1 MGRKLFEKLKRSKG
15 GRIFLRLLPLL
26 GVVLV
31 ILIFELVESAHVN
44 AAKPKGPE
52 VEYSE
57 DLEEKRLCYFN
68 VSQIEPVYA
77 ISFSTGV
84 SPSNL
89 VCKCYTPDG
98 RVVWLSITPDDY
110 NANFDATA
118 RFGYNASFQTL
129 YPKNIRIH
137 GYTRAADKV
146 DDSLRYKTG
155 AETVVEFQSVSK
167 TGS

>member
-1 MGRKLFEKLKRSKG
+1 M
-15 GRIFLRLLPLL
+15 
-26 GVVLV
+26 LV

-68 VSQIEPVYA
+68 VSQIEPVYK
-77 ISFSTGV
+77 IGYVGPQEPNS
-84 SPSNL
+84 L

-146 DDSLRYKTG
+146 DDSLSYKTG